1 MVSREQREEAV
12 RIGKEFISERRSCKV
27 FDIHRSVFRHEH
39 VEKDTELEKEIRS
52 IAMKKRRYG
61 YRRIYNT
68 LIKKR
73 KVNHKKV
80 YRIYTQMGLKY
91 RIKRKKKRFTGES
104 RPLIIPGSTSKRWSM
119 DFVHDALYD
128 GRKFRVLNIIDDYSR
143 EAICLQPDFSIN
155 GRRVVRILEELRM
168 IRPLPEQ
175 IVVDNGPEFTSK
187 VFLKW
192 ADENNVDI
200 HFIEKGKPTQNAFVE
215 SFNGKFRDECLNEEW
230 FVTIKDAR
238 NKIEVWRNEYNTERP
253 HSSLNGL
260 TPYEFIGKSA

>member
-1 MVSREQREEAV
+1 MSRDQKKEAT
-12 RIGKEFISERRSCKV
+12 RIGKAFISERRSCKI
-27 FDIHRSVFRHEH
+27 FEIHRSVFRHEYL
-39 VEKDTELEKEIRS
+39 EKDTELKEEIRS

-61 YRRIYNT
+61 YRRIYEKI
-68 LIKKR
+68 IKNR

-91 RIKRKKKRFTGES
+91 RIKRKKKRHTGES
-104 RPLIIPGSTSKRWSM
+104 RPLVIPGARNKRWSM
-119 DFVHDALYD
+119 DFVSDALYD
-128 GRKFRVLNIIDDYSR
+128 GRRFRVLNIIDDYSR
-143 EAICLQPDFSIN
+143 EAVCQHPDFSIS
-155 GRRVVRILEELRM
+155 GKRVVRILEELIM
-168 IRPLPEQ
+168 TRPLPEQ

-192 ADENNVDI
+192 AEDNKMDI

-230 FVTIKDAR
+230 FATIKDAR

-260 TPYEFIGKSA
+260 SPYEFIGRSA